1 MFGVRGQLDIQPEPA
16 DVWSLGVALYTLV
29 VGALPFDAADDISIV
44 NNIRRVRISMCV
56 RMRARVRVDAQ
67 VSASVV

>member
-1 MFGVRGQLDIQPEPA
+1 MRGQLDIQPEPA

-44 NNIRRVRISMCV
+44 NNIRRVR
-56 RMRARVRVDAQ
+56 ARFSLWQ
-67 VSASVV
+67 